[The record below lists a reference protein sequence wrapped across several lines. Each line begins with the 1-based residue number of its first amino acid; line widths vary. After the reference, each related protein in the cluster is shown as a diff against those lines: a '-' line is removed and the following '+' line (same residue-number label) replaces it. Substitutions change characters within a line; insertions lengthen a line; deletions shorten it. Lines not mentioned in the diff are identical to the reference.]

1 MSLLS
6 MSKTIFGN
14 LLKGPVT
21 ERYPF
26 VPKTYP
32 VGARGKVNIEIEKC
46 IFCGICQ
53 RKCPTAAIVVTKT
66 PKVWEID
73 RLRCVSC
80 NACVEV
86 CPKKCL
92 VLDVKYSAPSAVR
105 YKDSYAA
112 PDVSPA
118 KPSADSGQ

>member
-1 MSLLS
+1 MAKNAMRRL
-6 MSKTIFGN
+6 FCA
-14 LLKGPVT
+14 PVT

-26 VPKTYP
+26 VPKEYP
-32 VGARGKVNIEIEKC
+32 KGARGKVAIEIEKC

-53 RKCPTAAIVVTKT
+53 RKCPTAAIVVTKE
-66 PKVWEID
+66 KRIWEID

-92 VLDVKYSAPSAVR
+92 ALDTGYSPCSQER
-105 YKDSYAA
+105 YKDSFTAPAASAA
-112 PDVSPA
+112 P
-118 KPSADSGQ
+118 ADNK

>member
-6 MSKTIFGN
+6 MSKTIMSN
-14 LLKGPVT
+14 LFKGPVT

-26 VPKTYP
+26 VPKIYP
-32 VGARGKVNIEIEKC
+32 KGARGKVNIEIEKC

-53 RKCPTAAIVVTKT
+53 RKCPTAAIIVTKT
-66 PKVWEID
+66 PKTWEID
-73 RLRCVSC
+73 RLRCISC

-92 VLDVKYSAPSAVR
+92 ALDVKYSACSAVR
-105 YKDSYAA
+105 YRDLYSLPETPQA
-112 PDVSPA
+112 PA
-118 KPSADSGQ
+118 TTA